1 MDTPKSG
8 FSTRGLRSARIRSPK
23 GTVLNRSSPLPV
35 TYRHPA
41 LLSETTGF
49 GWALRD
55 AKCGRQALSE
65 GEDSEW
71 MGVTGVREE
80 GRISQQGQ
88 KHRRQ
93 CVATYGQGSRV
104 QVPPVPFFYKIEPAG
119 RPLSMY
125 PKCLTLL
132 APSSPTLRS
141 RAARR
146 FSPATT

>member
-93 CVATYGQGSRV
+93 CVATFRQGSRV
-104 QVPPVPFFYKIEPAG
+104 QVPPVPFFIV
-119 RPLSMY
+119 S
-125 PKCLTLL
+125 LTEEKKSISKDILL
-132 APSSPTLRS
+132 CYEINKSLLLR
-141 RAARR
+141 
-146 FSPATT
+146 

>member
-88 KHRRQ
+88 NTEGRALPVMGKGR
-93 CVATYGQGSRV
+93 GFKSRL
-104 QVPPVPFFYKIEPAG
+104 FHF
-119 RPLSMY
+119 L
-125 PKCLTLL
+125 
-132 APSSPTLRS
+132 
-141 RAARR
+141 
-146 FSPATT
+146 

>member
-1 MDTPKSG
+1 M
-8 FSTRGLRSARIRSPK
+8 
-23 GTVLNRSSPLPV
+23 

-80 GRISQQGQ
+80 GRISQ
-88 KHRRQ
+88 
-93 CVATYGQGSRV
+93 
-104 QVPPVPFFYKIEPAG
+104 
-119 RPLSMY
+119 
-125 PKCLTLL
+125 
-132 APSSPTLRS
+132 
-141 RAARR
+141 
-146 FSPATT
+146 

>member
-93 CVATYGQGSRV
+93 CVATYGQGSWV
-104 QVPPVPFFYKIEPAG
+104 QVPPVPFFIV
-119 RPLSMY
+119 S
-125 PKCLTLL
+125 LTEEKKSISKDILL
-132 APSSPTLRS
+132 CYEINKSLLLR
-141 RAARR
+141 
-146 FSPATT
+146 

>member
-88 KHRRQ
+88 KHRRP
-93 CVATYGQGSRV
+93 CVASYGQGSRV
-104 QVPPVPFFYKIEPAG
+104 QVPPVPFFIV
-119 RPLSMY
+119 S
-125 PKCLTLL
+125 LTEEKKSISKDILL
-132 APSSPTLRS
+132 CYEINKSLLLR
-141 RAARR
+141 
-146 FSPATT
+146 